1 MTKFEEEF
9 LEETLLSCLR
19 DFEELEEQHPWFTT
33 LCINRINKALRMLR
47 RHDTDHT
54 TTTSISNR

>member
-1 MTKFEEEF
+1 MTRFEEEY

-33 LCINRINKALRMLR
+33 LCINRINKALKMLR
-47 RHDTDHT
+47 NENAKQR
-54 TTTSISNR
+54 